1 MGTIDTL
8 HATHFAE
15 MASDDLF
22 GEPVII
28 RIAGSSSSQHIV
40 NVVLDTNALAGTNE
54 AHGDGHTINDTRG
67 RSERQSIAVE
77 VPASVPISDPVQP
90 SRPDVLYRGSDPDSI
105 DSYERYAAKRVL
117 AKDQGST
124 LVVFVR
130 IASTSTRT
138 RTRGE

>member
-1 MGTIDTL
+1 MGAIDTL
-8 HATHFAE
+8 HETHFTE
-15 MASDDLF
+15 MASDAIF
-22 GEPVII
+22 GEQVII
-28 RIAGSSSSQHIV
+28 RIAGSSSAQHIV

-77 VPASVPISDPVQP
+77 IPASVTMSDPVQP
-90 SRPDVLYRGSDPDSI
+90 SRPDLLFRGSDPDSI
-105 DSYERYAAKRVL
+105 SSYERYSAKRVL
-117 AKDQGST
+117 AKDSAST